1 MKTEFNK
8 ETNKLRVF
16 GNKESIEALTE
27 HVQAKISNCKTT
39 AYVKLSR
46 EHFLFLK
53 KFVFG
58 DTKWLA
64 KVCATNQPTQK
75 KEERKKQTNKTKI
88 PVSYCLYLI
97 IFQAQELEVELKFS
111 EASWSFTLKGTQANM
126 RIIKVAEQNKTKKR
140 RGITSVYFDQN

>member
-88 PVSYCLYLI
+88 PRLI
-97 IFQAQELEVELKFS
+97 LSLLNYFPGTGIRSRIKIFGSKLVIYSQGNTGKHE
-111 EASWSFTLKGTQANM
+111 NH
-126 RIIKVAEQNKTKKR
+126 
-140 RGITSVYFDQN
+140 